1 MNADR
6 LEQLLASHG
15 VTEQQTRPTRTPRP
29 PHLVRRFGPPT
40 QTLAIR
46 TQSEV
51 AAMLGVKRCYVNEVE
66 QRALR
71 KLRQEIERRASL
83 AGVSVNEWMES

>member
-1 MNADR
+1 MSR
-6 LEQLLASHG
+6 LESILLARG
-15 VTEQQTRPTRTPRP
+15 VICDDDRPTRTPRP
-29 PHLVRRFGPPT
+29 PHLVRRFGVPT

-83 AGVSVNEWMES
+83 AGVSVNEWMEL